1 MQRIVSNV
9 NGIDYKV
16 SDANDFVDF
25 VKQARNA
32 LSGYVDETLPE
43 CITSRQDAKD
53 FTKNIWK
60 KAHDYVDYMV
70 CEEMVYVNEFGQATS
85 GDTEGYYD
93 MVGISNK
100 ADDFLDL
107 FPATEE
113 EEKAEEKCAMDN
125 LFRFYSKEVNE
136 YEGVST
142 VVLGDDQI
150 EDWEKKFVNEVN
162 QKLGLSVEQE
172 KLAESEESKPV
183 VSDYSQKEYKVS
195 DTDDF
200 TKLVDMA
207 ENELG
212 MNVPEVM
219 KKYETH
225 SNSDSSGKIQTK
237 LFANEVLETANQY
250 LSDMRRVGLAKRD
263 VYKDVEKVS
272 QFAKEFLG
280 NIPVAQN
287 FTKDARFTE
296 VKQNKSF
303 EDEKTT
309 DKKTTNEKVTEEK
322 LTNEKSKLLSFSA
335 TTSKSQDEKSIMTHT
350 VESKPKQSCVMLL
363 MNQSII
369 KSVKDKP
376 DTKYATIGLNSECGK
391 YGTLF
396 FPAKMLRKSKAN
408 PNYTYLPMNADKAYT
423 VVFGNRKEDR
433 KYIKMTG
440 KEIVN
445 ANHDYFTELRQNR
458 VRDLEDRVHGT
469 ERIAEREK
477 GV

>member
-16 SDANDFVDF
+16 ADANDFVGF
-25 VKQARNA
+25 VNQARNV
-32 LSGYVDETLPE
+32 LRDYVDETLPE
-43 CITSRQDAKD
+43 RITSRQDAKD
-53 FTKNIWK
+53 FAKNVWK

-100 ADDFLDL
+100 ADDFLEL
-107 FPATEE
+107 FPATKE
-113 EEKAEEKCAMDN
+113 EEKAEEEHAMDN
-125 LFRFYSKEVNE
+125 LFRFYSKGVNE

-162 QKLGLSVEQE
+162 QKLGLFVEQE
-172 KLAESEESKPV
+172 KLAESKPV

-195 DTDDF
+195 DADDF

-212 MNVPEVM
+212 MNVSEVM

-225 SNSDSSGKIQTK
+225 QNSDSSGKFQTK
-237 LFANEVLETANQY
+237 LFANEVLETANRY
-250 LSDMRRVGLAKRD
+250 LSDMSRVGLARRD

-272 QFAKEFLG
+272 QFAKEFLD
-280 NIPVAQN
+280 NIPVEQ
-287 FTKDARFTE
+287 DFTE
-296 VKQNKSF
+296 DSRLTEAKQKMSF

-309 DKKTTNEKVTEEK
+309 DKKTTSEKVTDEK
-322 LTNEKSKLLSFSA
+322 LTDEKSKPFSFSA
-335 TTSKSQDEKSIMTHT
+335 TTSKSPDEKSVVTNS

-376 DTKYATIGLNSECGK
+376 DTKYATVGLNSENGK

-408 PNYTYLPMNADKAYT
+408 PKYTYLPMNADKAYT

-433 KYIKMTG
+433 KYVKMTG

-458 VRDLEDRVHGT
+458 VRDLEDRVHST